1 MRAKVAAIG
10 QGLPDAVTHLI
21 RQALMHGLI
30 EGHEGQ
36 VGRRVHGDDVA
47 GALEGLA
54 DTRGRFDGRQRV
66 SLADLRTELND

>member
-1 MRAKVAAIG
+1 MP
-10 QGLPDAVTHLI
+10 GLV
-21 RQALMHGLI
+21 

-36 VGRRVHGDDVA
+36 AGRRVHGDDVA

-54 DTRGRFDGRQRV
+54 DTRGRLNGGQRL